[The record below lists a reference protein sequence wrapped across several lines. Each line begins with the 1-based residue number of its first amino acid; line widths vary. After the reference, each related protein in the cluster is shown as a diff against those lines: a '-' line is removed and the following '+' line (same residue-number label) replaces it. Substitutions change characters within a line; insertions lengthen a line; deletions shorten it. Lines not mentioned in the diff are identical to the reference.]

1 MAEPTLLEA
10 DGLCKSYP
18 GRGGR
23 GEAVTAVRDVSLAL
37 DAGEVVAVVGRS
49 GSGKSTLA
57 RLLTGLEAPDA
68 GEVRIEGVP
77 LGRAVGGEP
86 RRLRRT
92 VQLVLQEPR
101 SALDPIQSV
110 GSAVTE
116 PMVVHGTVPASGRP
130 ARVREL
136 LELVGLPSSG
146 EMLAKLPHE
155 LSGGEAQRVLLARA
169 LACEPRA
176 LVLDEPVSALDAP
189 LRRQVMAEL
198 LLLRDRLGLALLLI
212 AHDLRLVRDTASRV
226 LVMDAGTVVEQG
238 PTPRIMARTA
248 TAAARALVAAAGM
261 AVDGE

>member
-10 DGLCKSYP
+10 DGLCKAYP

-23 GEAVTAVRDVSLAL
+23 GVAVTAVRDVSLSL

-57 RLLTGLEAPDA
+57 RLLTGVEPPDT

-77 LGRAVGGEP
+77 IAHVTGGEL
-86 RRLRRT
+86 RRLRRK

-110 GSAVTE
+110 GSAVRE
-116 PMVVHGTVPASGRP
+116 PLVVHDMTPAWGRP

-136 LELVGLPSSG
+136 LELVGLPTSS
-146 EMLAKLPHE
+146 EMLAKLPRE

-176 LVLDEPVSALDAP
+176 LVLDEPVSALDGP

-198 LLLRDRLGLALLLI
+198 GVVRDRLGLALLLI
-212 AHDLRLVRDTASRV
+212 AHDLRLVRETASRV
-226 LVMDAGTVVEQG
+226 LVMDGGRLVEQG
-238 PTPRIMARTA
+238 PTARIMARP
-248 TAAARALVAAAGM
+248 AAASTKALVAAAGL
-261 AVDGE
+261 GG